1 MILPLHFVERLR
13 IQKWYL
19 HIMVRNGNK
28 KGISSIYQC
37 KFDVGSNRL
46 IMHEY
51 KAEGSHL
58 WRQKNYIVN

>member
-28 KGISSIYQC
+28 KGKSSIYQC

-51 KAEGSHL
+51 QAEVSHL